1 MVKQHAGTPEE
12 SGSNYLNVQGHVSEQ
27 LQVILPYFFFFYIF
41 VFLNFSDNS
50 FNLILKTDINEFITL
65 NQVDCLNQQENHGV
79 RNIFNRND
87 TYLESD
93 VDEQLLISI
102 PFNQSVKIH
111 SLKIIAK
118 DIGK

>member
-1 MVKQHAGTPEE
+1 MHFWFSFAN
-12 SGSNYLNVQGHVSEQ
+12 SSNS
-27 LQVILPYFFFFYIF
+27 
-41 VFLNFSDNS
+41 SNS
-50 FNLILKTDINEFITL
+50 ILKTDINEFITL

-79 RNIFNRND
+79 RNIFNKDD

-102 PFNQSVKIH
+102 PFNQAVKVH
-111 SLKIIAK
+111 SIKLVAK